1 MYSLTKLFKRS
12 LLVLL
17 MLPSGLAL
25 ALDSDRDQPI
35 QVTADSASY
44 NQKSGVAI
52 YSGNVLVIQGTLHV
66 WADQLTIHTDKDGKI
81 QTAQAIGNPA
91 RYQQIQDPK
100 KGPVMAHAQ
109 QIDYDMVND
118 SLTLKNNAHIKQD
131 NSSADGTVI
140 HYDIK
145 DQHIDAQGDQQGRVF
160 LIFPPRGSQNHP
172 EGSTTQDAPKA
183 PAPAGAP
190 HS

>member
-1 MYSLTKLFKRS
+1 MYSLVNHIKYALP
-12 LLVLL
+12 LLLIIQTGFV
-17 MLPSGLAL
+17 L
-25 ALDSDRDQPI
+25 ALDTDRNQPI

-44 NQKSGVAI
+44 NQKSGVAV
-52 YSGNVLVIQGTLHV
+52 YTGNVLVIQGTLHV

-91 RYQQIQDPK
+91 RYEQVQDPK

-109 QIDYDMVND
+109 EIDYDMDKD
-118 SLTLKNNAHIKQD
+118 SLTLKSNAHITQD
-131 NSSADGTVI
+131 NSSADGSII

-160 LIFPPRGSQNHP
+160 LIFPPRSTQNQPSASSQNP
-172 EGSTTQDAPKA
+172 PKA
-183 PAPAGAP
+183 MPTRASQP
-190 HS
+190 